1 MPLANL
7 IHKVKSQQ
15 LFKNNYKRNLNAKCV
30 RLTQLL
36 KHHVQ
41 FFLTLNYL
49 L

>member
-15 LFKNNYKRNLNAKCV
+15 LFKNNYKRTLNAKCV